1 MPEPIRVAVIGRT
14 GHGDYGH
21 SLDVVWLG
29 VPEAKIVAV
38 ADDDQAGG
46 AAAAKRLNLDKSYSD
61 YRAMLDEVKPQV
73 VSIAPRWID
82 KHHEMAIAC
91 AERGIHMYMEKPFC
105 RTLAE
110 ADEIIAACERTHS
123 KLALACQAHYSP
135 KVAAVKKLLAE
146 GKIGKVMECRS
157 RGKEDRARGG
167 GEDLW
172 VLGTHMLDLT
182 RHFAGEPSWCFGTLT
197 ERGKPVEKGDVRE
210 GNEGLGPLAGD
221 HVQAMYGMKD
231 GATAF
236 FASRRGTGKGDARFA
251 MQIFGS
257 EGVIEVASGYMGPV
271 KFLPDSAWSPARTS
285 KKWVNVSSAG
295 IDQPE
300 PVSKGG
306 NEEGNRIAVLD
317 LLAAINE
324 HREPLCG
331 MHEGRGALEM
341 IHAVFESHRQ
351 RKQVAMPLE
360 NRKHALAMLS

>member
-1 MPEPIRVAVIGRT
+1 MPEPIRVAIIGRT

-21 SLDVVWLG
+21 SLDMVWLE
-29 VPEAKIVAV
+29 VPEAKIIAV

-46 AAAAKRLNLDKSYSD
+46 AAAAKRFNLEKSFTD
-61 YRAMLDEVKPQV
+61 YRAMLDEVKPEV

-82 KHHEMAIAC
+82 KHYEMAMAC
-91 AERGIHMYMEKPFC
+91 AERGIHMYVEKPFC
-105 RTLAE
+105 RTLTE
-110 ADEIIAACERTHS
+110 ADEIIAACERTHA

-146 GKIGKVMECRS
+146 GKIGRVLEYRS
-157 RGKEDRARGG
+157 RGKEDSARGG
-167 GEDLW
+167 SEDLW

-182 RHFAGEPSWCFGTLT
+182 RYFGGEPNWCFATLT
-197 ERGKPVEKGDVRE
+197 ERGKPVEKDAVRE

-236 FASRRGTGKGDARFA
+236 FASRRGMAKPDTRFA

-257 EGVIEVASGYMGPV
+257 EGVIEVASGYMGLV
-271 KFLPDSAWSPARTS
+271 KFLPDPAWSPGRTD
-285 KKWVNVSSAG
+285 KKWLNVSSAG

-317 LLAAINE
+317 LLSAING

-331 MHEGRGALEM
+331 IYEARGSLEM
-341 IHAVFESHRQ
+341 VRAVFDSHRH
-351 RKQVAMPLE
+351 RKPVALPLE
-360 NRKHALAMLS
+360 NRLHALAML